1 MLSSK
6 MVSQQSTD
14 ARHACHSRSGGRQ
27 LREVPSQVTA
37 ECCHQR
43 WFLSAQR
50 VQGMLV
56 IAEAT
61 DVKRVRGKRVYSSKN
76 DKEQNNKNPASAV

>member
-1 MLSSK
+1 

-27 LREVPSQVTA
+27 LREVAAKERT
-37 ECCHQR
+37 ECPFQSR
-43 WFLSAQR
+43 LLSAQR

-61 DVKRVRGKRVYSSKN
+61 DVKRVRVKRV
-76 DKEQNNKNPASAV
+76 